1 MKRKIKNALIS
12 LSDKSELNFL
22 LKCLRKHNI
31 NIISSGGTFKKI
43 KKLGYKSKEVSD
55 FTKFDEILGGRVKTL
70 HPIIHAGILAK
81 SQKDLDEL
89 ISESEKK
96 VSESTSLYEY
106 TRLINDLCDYQDK
119 LKLINNLWAIAF
131 ADKYLDKYEE
141 HLIRK
146 VSDLLYISH
155 SDFIQ
160 QKLKVKESL
169 L

>member
-1 MKRKIKNALIS
+1 ML
-12 LSDKSELNFL
+12 
-22 LKCLRKHNI
+22 
-31 NIISSGGTFKKI
+31 KKI
-43 KKLGYKSKEVSD
+43 KGYISELGNQPSDVENQEEKEQNIINNACAALLIETALADKV
-55 FTKFDEILGGRVKTL
+55 FNTEEIDSMKKTL
-70 HPIIHAGILAK
+70 REVYEIDE
-81 SQKDLDEL
+81 KDLDEL

-131 ADKYLDKYEE
+131 ADKHLDKYEE
-141 HLIRK
+141 FLIRK
-146 VSDLLYISH
+146 ISDLLYVSH

-160 QKLKVKESL
+160 QKLSVKESL

>member
-1 MKRKIKNALIS
+1 ML
-12 LSDKSELNFL
+12 
-22 LKCLRKHNI
+22 
-31 NIISSGGTFKKI
+31 KKI
-43 KKLGYKSKEVSD
+43 KGYISELGNPPSYAKNDEEKEKNIINNACAALLIETALADKVFNDEEIDSMKRTLKEVY
-55 FTKFDEILGGRVKTL
+55 KIDE
-70 HPIIHAGILAK
+70 
-81 SQKDLDEL
+81 KDLDEL
-89 ISESEKK
+89 ISEAEKK
-96 VSESTSLYEY
+96 VFESTSLYEY

-119 LKLINNLWAIAF
+119 LKLIKNLWAIAF

>member
-1 MKRKIKNALIS
+1 ML
-12 LSDKSELNFL
+12 
-22 LKCLRKHNI
+22 
-31 NIISSGGTFKKI
+31 KKI
-43 KKLGYKSKEVSD
+43 KGYISELGNQHSDAENQEEKEKNIINNACAALLIETALADKV
-55 FTKFDEILGGRVKTL
+55 FNTEEIDSMKKTL
-70 HPIIHAGILAK
+70 REVYEIDE
-81 SQKDLDEL
+81 KDLDEL

-131 ADKYLDKYEE
+131 ADKHLDKYEE
-141 HLIRK
+141 YLIRK
-146 VSDLLYISH
+146 ISDLLHVSH

-160 QKLKVKESL
+160 QKLNVKESL